1 MARYS
6 EEIIEQVRQN
16 NDVVDV
22 ISQYVHLTRKGRNY
36 FGLCPFHNEKSP
48 SFSVSPDRQ
57 IFHCFGCGVG
67 GNVYSFLMKIEGIGF
82 KEAVEQLAEKANIQ
96 LPTIENAEDTA
107 REELKTKI
115 YKINQFTAEYYHQN
129 LYKPTAKMAQE
140 YVKKRKLTQ
149 STLETYKIGFSGRFD
164 ELYKQLKAQ
173 GFNEKEMLESGL
185 VIRNDRGQYID
196 MYRNRLMIPICD
208 IRGKVIAFGGRVLD
222 DSKPKYINSPENV
235 VYSKGRHLFGL
246 NIAKTECSKRLLIVE
261 GYMDVISLHQRGVK
275 NVVAA
280 LGTALTEQQGWLLR
294 KSTEQVILGFDAD
307 GAGQTAVARSMEIL
321 QKMGCDMRVL
331 QIEGAK
337 DPDEF
342 IVKFGEGRFKLAM
355 DNAISL
361 VEFKVKNLKK
371 DINLENTSD
380 KIKFLNE
387 IAKILAKVDNTMERE
402 IYIEKIASG
411 YNISK
416 EAIYAEVNKLIYTNS
431 KADNLLQGKAVKTQI
446 AKKIENEEN
455 IIDEDLKN
463 REDTIIA
470 LLLDANQKI
479 FQKIKE
485 KIKPQDFKDETNR
498 KIAEKLYEELE
509 KQDTNVNKL
518 IDEFDE
524 QTQNHIT
531 KVMATDYEIE
541 NIDKAVDDI
550 LLKYERER
558 LESVAEHIFGVQM
571 LAIAMKSE
579 YEYDI
584 DIKKTLFMLAIHE
597 LGETII
603 GDLTQFQISHEEK
616 EKQEHEAVANILRGL
631 IDGKQIEELFLEF
644 DAHQTKEAMFAYQC
658 DKLECDLQCKL
669 YDEEGCVELEKQ
681 KDNES
686 LRNELVEG
694 DSWSEMWLHFG
705 QQTYPYDDNFR
716 DVSNYAIKHN
726 ISLEKVNKKTK

>member
-16 NDVVDV
+16 NDIVDI

-48 SFSVSPDRQ
+48 SFSVSPERQ

-67 GNVYSFLMKIEGIGF
+67 GNIYTFLMKIEGIGF
-82 KEAVEQLAEKANIQ
+82 KDAIEQLAEKANIQ
-96 LPTIENAEDTA
+96 LPRIENPEED
-107 REELKTKI
+107 RKEELKAKI
-115 YKINQFTAEYYHQN
+115 YKINQFTAEFYHQN
-129 LYKPTAKMAQE
+129 LYKPTAKNAQE

-149 STLETYKIGFSGRFD
+149 NTLETFKIGFSGKYD
-164 ELYKQLKAQ
+164 ELYKSLKSQ
-173 GFNEKEMLESGL
+173 GFGEKEILESGL
-185 VIRNDRGQYID
+185 VIKNDRGQFID
-196 MYRNRLMIPICD
+196 MYRNRFMIPICD
-208 IRGKVIAFGGRVLD
+208 VRGRVIAFGGRVLD

-246 NIAKTECSKRLLIVE
+246 NVAKKDCSKKLLIVE
-261 GYMDVISLHQRGVK
+261 GYMDAISLYQRGIT

-342 IVKFGEGRFKLAM
+342 VLKFGEGRFKLAM

-361 VEFKVKNLKK
+361 VEFKVKNLSQN
-371 DINLENTSD
+371 INLENASD

-402 IYIEKIASG
+402 IYIDKIASN
-411 YNISK
+411 YQISK
-416 EAIYAEVNKLIYTNS
+416 EAIYVEVNKLIYTSS
-431 KADNLLQGKAVKTQI
+431 KTENLLQSKTVKNPVV
-446 AKKIENEEN
+446 KKNEKEEKDVD
-455 IIDEDLKN
+455 IDLKR

-470 LLLDANQKI
+470 LLLDANEKI

-485 KIKPQDFKDETNR
+485 KITPEDFKDETNK
-498 KIAEKLYEELE
+498 KIAIKLYKELE
-509 KQDTNVNKL
+509 NQDVNVNKL

-531 KVMATDYEIE
+531 KVMATDYGIE
-541 NIDKAVDDI
+541 NIEKAVDDI
-550 LLKYERER
+550 LSKYERER
-558 LESVAEHIFGVQM
+558 LE
-571 LAIAMKSE
+571 
-579 YEYDI
+579 
-584 DIKKTLFMLAIHE
+584 
-597 LGETII
+597 
-603 GDLTQFQISHEEK
+603 
-616 EKQEHEAVANILRGL
+616 
-631 IDGKQIEELFLEF
+631 
-644 DAHQTKEAMFAYQC
+644 
-658 DKLECDLQCKL
+658 
-669 YDEEGCVELEKQ
+669 
-681 KDNES
+681 
-686 LRNELVEG
+686 
-694 DSWSEMWLHFG
+694 
-705 QQTYPYDDNFR
+705 
-716 DVSNYAIKHN
+716 
-726 ISLEKVNKKTK
+726 NKKTHILKELETEQDTETKKKLSKELSNIIITLAKIK

>member
-107 REELKTKI
+107 REELKAKI

-361 VEFKVKNLKK
+361 VEFKVRNLKK

-402 IYIEKIASG
+402 IYIRKIASG
-411 YNISK
+411 
-416 EAIYAEVNKLIYTNS
+416 L
-431 KADNLLQGKAVKTQI
+431 
-446 AKKIENEEN
+446 
-455 IIDEDLKN
+455 
-463 REDTIIA
+463 
-470 LLLDANQKI
+470 
-479 FQKIKE
+479 
-485 KIKPQDFKDETNR
+485 
-498 KIAEKLYEELE
+498 
-509 KQDTNVNKL
+509 
-518 IDEFDE
+518 
-524 QTQNHIT
+524 
-531 KVMATDYEIE
+531 
-541 NIDKAVDDI
+541 
-550 LLKYERER
+550 
-558 LESVAEHIFGVQM
+558 
-571 LAIAMKSE
+571 
-579 YEYDI
+579 
-584 DIKKTLFMLAIHE
+584 
-597 LGETII
+597 
-603 GDLTQFQISHEEK
+603 
-616 EKQEHEAVANILRGL
+616 
-631 IDGKQIEELFLEF
+631 
-644 DAHQTKEAMFAYQC
+644 
-658 DKLECDLQCKL
+658 
-669 YDEEGCVELEKQ
+669 
-681 KDNES
+681 
-686 LRNELVEG
+686 
-694 DSWSEMWLHFG
+694 
-705 QQTYPYDDNFR
+705 
-716 DVSNYAIKHN
+716 
-726 ISLEKVNKKTK
+726 